1 MRLNFFTSVDMVNH
15 FIKDMKKISRI
26 INITSVAG
34 MEISGPS
41 TFNASKA
48 ALTAYTKVLEEH

>member
-1 MRLNFFTSVDMVNH
+1 
-15 FIKDMKKISRI
+15 
-26 INITSVAG
+26 

-48 ALTAYTKVLEEH
+48 ALTAYTKSVGRALHW